1 MPVYR
6 IPQLKMSHFKFDL
19 ITFFFFFVILMRLQ
33 FAGVKKIRI
42 EAQPNSFM
50 FIHIL

>member
-19 ITFFFFFVILMRLQ
+19 ITFFFFVILMRLQ